1 MAAIWLRFR
10 TELRSRWRAWLALAL
25 LIGVAAGFVIAA
37 AAGARRTDTAYE
49 RFLHDQRAFDAIV
62 FPEFCPGPEDLA
74 PDELPYECDVSAAA
88 ELPIVRESARI
99 ASISADVFTD
109 DGRSLDPGGDP
120 GYTGV
125 GEVAVLGD
133 PDGRFG
139 TVMNRVRV
147 IDGRLPDPTNPEEV
161 TISAALARRTEVEVG
176 DRLHTNRLGQSDGT
190 RARLDFRVVGIEVAP
205 FEVVPPS
212 GVYIAVMHV
221 TPAAVRN
228 VQEHGSELEFG
239 LAVRLVGGDAGAN
252 QLERQIDRHR
262 IRASVVYRQADQ
274 AKAVERAVRPEAIA
288 LAVVALSAGLA
299 AIAMFAS
306 VLGRHAWAASDGLA
320 VLWALGL
327 RRRQLFALTL
337 VRGAA
342 IGIAAVPVAAV
353 VAVLLSSLTPIGLAR
368 EVEPSPGVALN
379 SAVVGLG
386 AASVSVIVVLLL
398 LWPAWRIAHAASA
411 NRSAV
416 LSARSALA
424 ARAARSPLSPAT
436 STGVRMALDPGRGP
450 TAVPIRSG
458 FVGITAGVV
467 ALTAALGFGAGLT
480 HLQETP
486 RLLGYTWDSLVYV
499 GTERPIETVSRRL
512 ARLAEVENTSV
523 GTAPV
528 YLRPFPDHPLLLGA
542 DRRPVELLAFEPGGV
557 GLAVIDGRA
566 PVGAHEILVG
576 TETLDDLGL
585 EIGDRIRAFGQ
596 VGDSERPDAYDET
609 SVPMRIVGT
618 GSLPLFTSAPDT
630 AGRIGRGVA
639 MTMDALR
646 LLNPAFVA
654 DVVFVDLAPG
664 TNVKQGIRALREEV
678 RRLGGDGS
686 SVFGDASPDLHNVLV
701 ITRVDALPVILAA
714 LMTVLSAAL
723 LAHVLVT
730 SVRTRRSEFGILR
743 ALGFRRGDLRA
754 VVTAHAATVA
764 AIALVIGLPL
774 GALLGIR
781 IWETYAGTV
790 GVVPEGV
797 VDPLAIFGAVIV
809 GLLTAGLVALW
820 PAHAAARTQPAVVLR
835 SE

>member
-1 MAAIWLRFR
+1 V
-10 TELRSRWRAWLALAL
+10 RA
-25 LIGVAAGFVIAA
+25 
-37 AAGARRTDTAYE
+37 
-49 RFLHDQRAFDAIV
+49 
-62 FPEFCPGPEDLA
+62 
-74 PDELPYECDVSAAA
+74 
-88 ELPIVRESARI
+88 SARI

-109 DGRSLDPGGDP
+109 DGRSLDPGGDA

-139 TVMNRVRV
+139 TVINRVRV
-147 IDGRLPDPTNPEEV
+147 IDGRLPDPSNPEEV

-176 DRLHTNRLGQSDGT
+176 DRLHTNRLDHSDGT
-190 RARLDFRVVGIEVAP
+190 RTRLDFRVVGIEVAP

-212 GVYIAVMHV
+212 GAYIAVLHV
-221 TPAAVRN
+221 TPAAVRK
-228 VQEHGSELEFG
+228 VREQGSELDVG
-239 LAVRLVGGDAGAN
+239 LAVRLVGGDAGAS
-252 QLERQIDRHR
+252 QLERQIDRRR

-274 AKAVERAVRPEAIA
+274 AKAVERAIAPEAVA
-288 LAVVALSAGLA
+288 LAVVALAAGLA
-299 AIAMFAS
+299 AVAMFAS
-306 VLGRHAWAASDGLA
+306 VLGRHAWAASEGLA

-342 IGIAAVPVAAV
+342 IGIAAVPVAAA
-353 VAVLLSSLTPIGLAR
+353 VAVLLSPLTPIGLAR

-379 SAVVGLG
+379 STVVGIG
-386 AASVSVIVVLLL
+386 AASISVIIVVLL

-411 NRSAV
+411 NRSTV
-416 LSARSALA
+416 SAHSALA

-542 DRRPVELLAFEPGGV
+542 DRRPVELLAIEPGGV

-596 VGDSERPDAYDET
+596 VGESERPDAYDET
-609 SVPMRIVGT
+609 SVPMRIVGA

-630 AGRIGRGVA
+630 AGRIGRGAA

-664 TNVKQGIRALREEV
+664 TDVKQGIRALRREV
-678 RRLGGDGS
+678 RDLGGDDIA
-686 SVFGDASPDLHNVLV
+686 VFGDASLDLHDVLV
-701 ITRVDALPVILAA
+701 VTRVDTLPVILAG
-714 LMTVLSAAL
+714 LMAVLSAAL

-730 SVRTRRSEFGILR
+730 SVHTRRPEFAILR
-743 ALGFRRGDLRA
+743 ALGFRRRDLRA

-764 AIALVIGLPL
+764 VIVLTIGLPL
-774 GALLGIR
+774 GALLGVR
-781 IWETYAGTV
+781 VWETYAKSI
-790 GVVPEGV
+790 GVVPEGA
-797 VDPLAIFGAVIV
+797 VDLAAVLGAVIA
-809 GLLTAGLVALW
+809 GLLVAVAVATWPGRTA
-820 PAHAAARTQPAVVLR
+820 AHIQPAAALR